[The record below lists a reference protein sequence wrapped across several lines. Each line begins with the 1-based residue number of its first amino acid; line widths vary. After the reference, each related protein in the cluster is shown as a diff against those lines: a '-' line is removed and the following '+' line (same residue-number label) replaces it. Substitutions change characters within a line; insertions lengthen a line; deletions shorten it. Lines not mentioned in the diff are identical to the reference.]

1 MAIKTNKITRF
12 GLVRHAQT
20 EWNRAKRIQGQS
32 DSPLTAKGEKQAEK
46 WAETLNDIAWDRIL
60 ASDLGRAFETAT
72 IINHILQVPLTSDK
86 RLREQNWGRWTGKTV
101 SGIEKDDPELL
112 AGQTRAG
119 WQFCPPNGEDRLNV
133 WKRSQTGLIEAA
145 ASWPGKTILVV
156 THEGVIKS
164 LIYRLSDRRFLA
176 HEPPLL
182 QSFHLHWLIH
192 NQDGLRLENVNAI
205 ALD

>member
-1 MAIKTNKITRF
+1 MTKTNKITRF
-12 GLVRHAQT
+12 GLIRHAQT

-32 DSPLTAKGEKQAEK
+32 DSPLTAKGKKQAEK
-46 WAETLNDIAWDRIL
+46 WGDAINEITWDSIL
-60 ASDLGRAFETAT
+60 ASDIGRAFETAT

-86 RLREQNWGRWTGKTV
+86 RLREQNWGSWTGKTV
-101 SGIEKDDPELL
+101 GGIEKDDPELL

-119 WQFCPPNGEDRLNV
+119 WQFCPPDGEDRFNV
-133 WKRSQTGLIEAA
+133 WKRSQTALIEAA

-164 LIYRLSDRRFLA
+164 LIYRLSGRRFLA

-182 QSFHLHWLIH
+182 KSFHLHWLVH
-192 NQDGLRLENVNAI
+192 DRDGLRLEKVNAI
-205 ALD
+205 ALG